1 MQEVAAASQFRHEEL
16 PAAWVG
22 SPPYE
27 RVQREIFS
35 NTFTSTDQLA
45 SLSTNYLASFGTV
58 TGLCELVLRVVTLVK
73 FLKKTFAKSHPFAR
87 RPISRLQCPCWCCS
101 HYPHRQR

>member
-27 RVQREIFS
+27 RVQRDF
-35 NTFTSTDQLA
+35 
-45 SLSTNYLASFGTV
+45 
-58 TGLCELVLRVVTLVK
+58 
-73 FLKKTFAKSHPFAR
+73 
-87 RPISRLQCPCWCCS
+87 
-101 HYPHRQR
+101 